1 MTSSVSSQQYAIEEY
16 LAREVKSEERHEYR
30 DGEIVRVTGATP
42 NHNRI
47 AGNLFALLKFA
58 LKRQPY
64 DIFVS
69 DQRLWI
75 PERRI
80 YAYPDV
86 MVVGE
91 PLELQ
96 AGRNDTVTNP
106 LLVAEVLSKSTR
118 NYDKGEKFDAYRTL
132 PSLSEYLLVDQYAP
146 QVMHYAKTDTR
157 TWTMRE
163 YEGLE
168 VTLALES
175 LAVSLALADLYD
187 KVQFTAS

>member
-1 MTSSVSSQQYAIEEY
+1 MTSSVSSQQYTIEEY
-16 LAREVKSEERHEYR
+16 LAREVESEERHEYR
-30 DGEIVRVTGATP
+30 DGEVVSVTGATP

-64 DIFVS
+64 DIFIS

-86 MVVGE
+86 MVVRE

-106 LLVAEVLSKSTR
+106 LLVAEVLSKSAR
-118 NYDKGEKFDAYRTL
+118 NYDKGEKFDAYRTI

-168 VTLALES
+168 VTLALGS
-175 LAVSLALADLYD
+175 LEVSLELVDLYD
-187 KVQFTAS
+187 KVQFTGS

>member
-1 MTSSVSSQQYAIEEY
+1 
-16 LAREVKSEERHEYR
+16 LAREVESEERHEYR
-30 DGEIVRVTGATP
+30 DGEIFRVTGATP

-64 DIFVS
+64 DIFIS

-86 MVVGE
+86 MVVRE

-106 LLVAEVLSKSTR
+106 LLVAEVLSKSMR
-118 NYDKGEKFDAYRTL
+118 NYDKGEKFDAYRTI

-168 VTLALES
+168 ATLALGS
-175 LAVSLALADLYD
+175 LEVSLALADLYD
-187 KVQFTAS
+187 KVQFTGS